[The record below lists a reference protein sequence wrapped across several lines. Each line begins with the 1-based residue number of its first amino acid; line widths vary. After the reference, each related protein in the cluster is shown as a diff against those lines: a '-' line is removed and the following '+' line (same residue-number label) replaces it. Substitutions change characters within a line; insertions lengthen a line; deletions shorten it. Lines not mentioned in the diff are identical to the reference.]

1 VKEDYIVALFAC
13 KECGENVSTKAKACP
28 HCGNP
33 VKKRTFVQDSVFALV
48 IIFIFF
54 SIIVTLRPNVALLND
69 TTKEMAINSIKEYP
83 EIIEAIITQKG
94 DDLSLVLI
102 VPENTSIKKAK
113 DLGDNFVRK
122 VKSFAKDAPDPGKK
136 IGKGIYSY
144 LVSVYT
150 KQEKKIVLG
159 AKVQTAENITW

>member
-1 VKEDYIVALFAC
+1 VALYAC
-13 KECGENVSTKAKACP
+13 KECGENVSTKARACP

-33 VKKRTFVQDSVFALV
+33 VKKRTFVRDGAFALI

-54 SIIVTLRPNVALLND
+54 SIIVTLRSKVPLLND
-69 TTKEMAINSIKEYP
+69 TTKEIVINRIKQFP
-83 EIIEAIITQKG
+83 GVIEAIIPQKG
-94 DDLSLVLI
+94 DDLSLVLV

-113 DLGDNFVRK
+113 DLGDNFVRM
-122 VKSFAKDAPDPGKK
+122 VKSSSKDAPDPGKN

-150 KQEKKIVLG
+150 KQEKNIALG

>member
-1 VKEDYIVALFAC
+1 MALIAC

-33 VKKRTFVQDSVFALV
+33 AKKETFLRDIFLALI

-54 SIIVTLRPNVALLND
+54 SVVITLRSGAPLLDGN
-69 TTKEMAINSIKEYP
+69 TKKMAINKIKQYP
-83 EIIEAIITQKG
+83 EIIEAAITQKG

-102 VPENTSIKKAK
+102 VPANTSIKKAR
-113 DLGDNFVRK
+113 DLGDNFVRM
-122 VKSFAKDAPDPGKK
+122 VKSLSEDAPEPGKK
-136 IGKGIYSY
+136 IGKGIYRY
-144 LVSVYT
+144 LIRVNT
-150 KQEKKIVLG
+150 KQEEKIVLG